1 MKDIKTFIIGFL
13 TCACLFLIMG
23 QTKNTTIGKV
33 LVDGEETTEWIVNGK
48 VIVEANENGRYQAY
62 SAEGLSYMIETNTG
76 FKYRFNPIT
85 KKWKQQST
93 EGEIFTQ

>member
-1 MKDIKTFIIGFL
+1 MKDIKSYVIGFL

-23 QTKNTTIGKV
+23 QTKADNDDYEMEMNVSGGTIKIG
-33 LVDGEETTEWIVNGK
+33 
-48 VIVEANENGRYQAY
+48 NEYGRYQVY

-85 KKWKQQST
+85 KQWMKQSK

>member
-13 TCACLFLIMG
+13 TCCCLFLIMG
-23 QTKNTTIGKV
+23 QTKSEKMESNVGDIAMKMNVSDGTIKIG
-33 LVDGEETTEWIVNGK
+33 
-48 VIVEANENGRYQAY
+48 NEYGRYQAF

-85 KKWKQQST
+85 KKWMKQSK